1 MVHQNNAVV
10 VSQYNN
16 IDIDDEIDCD
26 PEESFE
32 SKEGGC
38 PVGRTQPLIG
48 NPISFIDQEI
58 IFIIPMAVT
67 VMMITICNDRSD

>member
-1 MVHQNNAVV
+1 MHQTDTGMVSH
-10 VSQYNN
+10 YHN
-16 IDIDDEIDCD
+16 IDHDDEIDCD